1 MSLPPFQRITFEP
14 TELNFITLL
23 TEKIQFIPNV
33 KLPKFRSINSN
44 FLGPFEPLKIIEIP
58 FWISIE
64 FKKKFKGKIICPNW
78 LSINQLKD
86 TLNLEITNQQFSN
99 LPFHWLE
106 MSKILIDIAPDDLP
120 SLPEVR
126 SILKAI
132 REVRQTKL
140 RKGLTGMDGLHSET
154 PNISAL
160 EINELRSVFTKS
172 HLNLFQLHPQFDS
185 FSQFDSSQTESNLN
199 FYNQDHPDL
208 IPMDLSQSTMNHSS
222 HFPST
227 DHPSDLTDSFV

>member
-64 FKKKFKGKIICPNW
+64 FKKKFKGKIICPDW
-78 LSINQLKD
+78 LLISELKE
-86 TLNLEITNQQFSN
+86 TLNSELSTVRFSE

-106 MSKILIDIAPDDLP
+106 MSKILIDIAPDDIP

-126 SILKAI
+126 SMLKAI

-140 RKGLTGMDGLHSET
+140 RNGLSGLDGIHLET
-154 PNISAL
+154 PNLSAL
-160 EINELRSVFTKS
+160 ELNELRSVFNKS
-172 HLNLFQLHPQFDS
+172 NLNLFQLHPQYDS
-185 FSQFDSSQTESNLN
+185 YSQYDSSQTQLDLN
-199 FYNQDHPDL
+199 FNHHDNRDL
-208 IPMDLSQSTMNHSS
+208 TPMDLSQSTMNHSS

-227 DHPSDLTDSFV
+227 DTADLTDSFV

>member
-1 MSLPPFQRITFEP
+1 MSLPPFQRISFEP

-64 FKKKFKGKIICPNW
+64 FKKKFKGKIICPDW
-78 LSINQLKD
+78 LLIGDLKA
-86 TLNLEITNQQFSN
+86 TLNFEITNYQFSE

-106 MSKILIDIAPDDLP
+106 ISKILIDIAPDDIP

-140 RKGLTGMDGLHSET
+140 RQGLLTLDGLHLET
-154 PNISAL
+154 PNLSAL
-160 EINELRSVFTKS
+160 ELNELRSVFNKS
-172 HLNLFQLHPQFDS
+172 NLNLFQLHPQYDS
-185 FSQFDSSQTESNLN
+185 YSQFDSSQSQSDLNL
-199 FYNQDHPDL
+199 YHHDHRDPT
-208 IPMDLSQSTMNHSS
+208 PMDLSQSTMNHPS

-227 DHPSDLTDSFV
+227 DTADLPDSFV